1 MSIALLLL
9 TLGSALASDAAGWR
23 MGALFVVGGAL
34 GLVLYH
40 AAFGFTGA
48 WRVFLTERRGAGL
61 RAQFLMLALAS
72 AAFLPLLSQGAIL
85 GQPLYASVAPLGVS
99 VVIGAF
105 LFGAGM
111 QLGGACASGTLFA
124 LGGGNARMLITLAF
138 FLVGSLFGALHLP
151 WWLQLPSLG
160 RVSLLQELG
169 LTGALA
175 AQGGVLGLLALVSL
189 RLERSADRRTRP
201 PRRPMGIHCL
211 WQGPWPLMVGAAALA
226 ALNVVTLLLSGQGW
240 GVSFGYTLWAAK
252 LATAAG
258 IDVSSWTYWSWPYPA
273 SALQGSI
280 FAETTSVMNLGLLV
294 GALLAAGLAG
304 RFGPLQPVP
313 WRAAMAAV
321 AGGLLM
327 GYGARLAFGCN
338 IGALFTG
345 IASGSLHGWVWLV
358 AAVAGNLLG
367 LRLRSLFDG
376 SVQAR

>member
-1 MSIALLLL
+1 
-9 TLGSALASDAAGWR
+9 

-48 WRVFLTERRGAGL
+48 WRDFLTERRGAGL
-61 RAQFLMLALAS
+61 RAQLLMLALAS

-99 VVIGAF
+99 VVVGAF

-124 LGGGNARMLITLAF
+124 LGGGSTRMLIALAF
-138 FLVGSLFGALHLP
+138 FLVGSLLGSLHLP

-169 LTGALA
+169 LAGALA
-175 AQGGVLGLLALVSL
+175 AQWGVLGLLALISL
-189 RLERSADRRTRP
+189 LMERSAGQGATGP
-201 PRRPMGIHCL
+201 AAPAGIHAL
-211 WQGPWPLMVGAAALA
+211 WQGPWPLMAGAAALA
-226 ALNVVTLLLSGQGW
+226 GLNVLTLLLSGQGW

-258 IDVSSWTYWSWPYPA
+258 IDVASWTYWSWAYPA

-280 FAETTSVMNLGLLV
+280 FAETTSVMNLGLLL
-294 GALLAAGLAG
+294 GAFLAAGLAG
-304 RFGPLQPVP
+304 RFGPLGPVAG
-313 WRAAMAAV
+313 RAALGAA

-345 IASGSLHGWVWLV
+345 IASGSLHGWLWLV

-367 LRLRSLFDG
+367 LRLRALVAG
-376 SVQAR
+376 EARAR